1 MMTNLSGEASI
12 SGTGNLEFE
21 LNGDGKSL
29 YDSLTNA
36 SGHFNFLVQNGAIQ
50 GFNLNHALC
59 DAFNRLRDH
68 PRPPTNTK
76 QLTEFILLS
85 GNSQVNDGIAST
97 NDLLATTPN
106 LKITAQGRMDLAS
119 KNINYDIDAE
129 MIEAISIPQCNTLDD
144 AVGNS
149 IPLKLSGTAMEPII
163 LPDFGELLLREAQ
176 EVIQDAIRDKILER
190 LLSN

>member
-1 MMTNLSGEASI
+1 MLIIDKWFSRTKFYSIYPFSIYFSSRYLSE
-12 SGTGNLEFE
+12 T
-21 LNGDGKSL
+21 
-29 YDSLTNA
+29 
-36 SGHFNFLVQNGAIQ
+36 
-50 GFNLNHALC
+50 
-59 DAFNRLRDH
+59 
-68 PRPPTNTK
+68 
-76 QLTEFILLS
+76 LTEFILLS

-176 EVIQDAIRDKILER
+176 EVIQDVIRDKILER

>member
-1 MMTNLSGEASI
+1 
-12 SGTGNLEFE
+12 
-21 LNGDGKSL
+21 
-29 YDSLTNA
+29 
-36 SGHFNFLVQNGAIQ
+36 
-50 GFNLNHALC
+50 
-59 DAFNRLRDH
+59 
-68 PRPPTNTK
+68 
-76 QLTEFILLS
+76 
-85 GNSQVNDGIAST
+85 
-97 NDLLATTPN
+97 
-106 LKITAQGRMDLAS
+106 MDLAS

-176 EVIQDAIRDKILER
+176 EVIQDVIRDKILER